1 MISGV
6 IHGSEQT
13 GDRPHAR
20 SCVSPMT
27 PRVRWSE
34 PLSPTSSRQRGELPP
49 PRGWSPPPPAAIWRR
64 GAWSSPGV
72 SFRADLEDCPRHEIA
87 ADIGLIENTTAQL
100 LCRARRSLRSA
111 LDARA

>member
-20 SCVSPMT
+20 SCG
-27 PRVRWSE
+27 E
-34 PLSPTSSRQRGELPP
+34 PDAPTSPPP

>member
-1 MISGV
+1 
-6 IHGSEQT
+6 
-13 GDRPHAR
+13 
-20 SCVSPMT
+20 
-27 PRVRWSE
+27 
-34 PLSPTSSRQRGELPP
+34 
-49 PRGWSPPPPAAIWRR
+49 
-64 GAWSSPGV
+64 V